1 MFKINSTMK
10 IIRFA
15 LLIGLFSI
23 FANAEIYAQDALTV
37 VKKLDATLAKVQDKT
52 VDVEMV
58 LENLKSKKTET
69 KKAILMQKGMNMKL
83 FRYIAPK
90 SDSGIA
96 TLSLPSGEI
105 YVYLPMFKKPK
116 KMTNLAESNAFN
128 KSDFSISD
136 MSTNG
141 YADNYT
147 LKLLATEATFYK
159 VEFIPKD
166 KNAEYGKLV
175 MHINKTNYYPDRI
188 EYYDKKLVLEKF
200 ALYHHTNKKGIWVA
214 DQVTMENVKSKHKTT
229 LKMTN
234 IKLNTSLS
242 DSEFT
247 VEKLAGGDGG

>member
-1 MFKINSTMK
+1 MK
-10 IIRFA
+10 ITRFS
-15 LLIGLFSI
+15 LLLSLLFV
-23 FANAEIYAQDALTV
+23 FAGAEIYAQDALTV
-37 VKKLDATLAKVQDKT
+37 VQKLDATLAKVKDKT
-52 VDVEMV
+52 VDVEMT
-58 LENLKSKKTET
+58 LENLKSKKTE
-69 KKAILMQKGMNMKL
+69 KKQAILMQKGMNMKL

-96 TLSLPSGEI
+96 TLSLPTGEI

-136 MSTNG
+136 MSSSG

-147 LKLLATEATFYK
+147 LKLLATEASFYK

-175 MHINKTNYYPDRI
+175 MDINKANYYPDRI

-200 ALYHHTNKKGIWVA
+200 AVYHHTLLRGIWVA
-214 DQVTMENVKSKHKTT
+214 DVVTMESVKSKHKTT
-229 LKMTN
+229 LKMSN
-234 IKLNTSLS
+234 FKLNQGLS
-242 DSEFT
+242 DEAFT
-247 VEKLAGGDGG
+247 VEKLAPGEG